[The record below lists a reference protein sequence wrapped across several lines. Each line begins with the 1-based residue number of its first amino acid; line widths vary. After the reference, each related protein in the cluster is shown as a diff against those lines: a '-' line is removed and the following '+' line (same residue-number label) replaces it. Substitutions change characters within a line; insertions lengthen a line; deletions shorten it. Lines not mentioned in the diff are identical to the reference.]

1 MIDTGYRL
9 SLSLFDSF
17 SENKKKK
24 KGDSTSQLELGV
36 GLVGIMQ
43 AGTWEFEVS

>member
-1 MIDTGYRL
+1 MELL
-9 SLSLFDSF
+9 SRVPQAL
-17 SENKKKK
+17 EKKK

>member
-17 SENKKKK
+17 SEKKKK